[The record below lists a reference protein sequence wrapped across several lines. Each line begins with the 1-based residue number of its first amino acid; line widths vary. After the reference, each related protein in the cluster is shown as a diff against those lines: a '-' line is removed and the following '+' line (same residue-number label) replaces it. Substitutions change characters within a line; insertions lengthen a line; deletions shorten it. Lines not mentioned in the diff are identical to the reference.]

1 MYTPTYT
8 SQLND
13 VAKRKSHTL
22 HNMAKIM
29 LKENS
34 LPKCFWDEAISCK
47 AYLFNKYPTEV

>member
-13 VAKRKSHTL
+13 VAKRKNHTL

-29 LKENS
+29 LKEKS